1 MRGGEVVVVEK
12 MTQLVGTDSN
22 DILEGKTGQDTILGK
37 KGDDIL
43 TGSSAGK
50 RELLIDGGFESSIV
64 SDKAWSHYKTVGGW
78 KSSTEVEVWGKGFY
92 GQTSDVVELDYDTSK
107 TLSNIYQDVTT
118 EAGVEYTFSFDYA
131 KRSDSKLGSD
141 TIEVWWNGVKV
152 GSVDPTSTTWSRAEF
167 KVVGTGGTDRI
178 EFREQADGK
187 DNDSYGGLIDN
198 ASLVASSDGDL
209 IQGGSGND
217 EIAGNGG
224 DDVIYGGAI
233 STGKPHT
240 VTLEDNDVIKAGDG
254 NDTVYGNAGDDKLYG
269 EAGDDTMSGGKGD
282 DVMSGGEGN
291 DKLTGDT
298 GNDAMYGDAG
308 NDSLTGG
315 KGDDHIDG
323 GKGDDILDGGS
334 GDDTIADVYG
344 NNTVKGGSGF
354 DTLDF
359 SEAQSGVSVDLS
371 KKMAQGKGFA
381 TSFEGIEA
389 VAGSAF
395 GDKLRGGK
403 NADTLDGNAGDD
415 WLRGL
420 GGADEMTGGEGRDT
434 FAWERK
440 DLGTGVDVITDFSKE
455 DVLDLRGLIKGT
467 KWSAADDIVAIK
479 DDGTNAHVY
488 VNVKGTFVEVAVLE
502 NFSGVSAEDMLH
514 NGMIL
519 A

>member
-1 MRGGEVVVVEK
+1 MA
-12 MTQLVGTDSN
+12 QIVGTDSN
-22 DILEGKTGQDTILGK
+22 DTLQGKSGQDVIIGK
-37 KGDDIL
+37 KGDDVL
-43 TGSSAGK
+43 VGSSANK
-50 RELLIDGGFESSIV
+50 RELLVDGGFESSIV
-64 SDKAWSHYKTVGGW
+64 GDKTWSHYKNVGGW
-78 KSSTEVEVWGKGFY
+78 KSNTEVEVWGKGFY
-92 GQTSDVVELDYDTSK
+92 GQTSDVVELDYDSGK
-107 TLSNIYQDVTT
+107 TLSNIYQDVQTQS
-118 EAGVEYTFSFDYA
+118 GVEYTFAFDYA

-152 GSVDPTSTTWSRAEF
+152 GSVDPMSTAWSRAEF
-167 KVVGTGGTDRI
+167 KVVGTGGLDRI
-178 EFREQADGK
+178 EFREQSDGK

-217 EIAGNGG
+217 AISGNGG

-233 STGKPHT
+233 PTGKPHT
-240 VTLEDNDVIKAGDG
+240 VTLEDNDVINAGDG

-269 EAGDDTMSGGKGD
+269 EAGNDTMSGGKGD
-282 DVMSGGEGN
+282 DHMSGGDGD

-298 GNDAMYGDAG
+298 GDDEIYGDSG

-315 KGDDHIDG
+315 KGDDRLDG
-323 GKGDDILDGGS
+323 GKDDDTIDGGS

-344 NNTVKGGSGF
+344 KNTVKGGSGF

-359 SEAQSGVSVDLS
+359 SEARSGVSVNLS
-371 KKMAQGKGFA
+371 KKFAEGKGFA

-389 VAGSAF
+389 VTGSAYD
-395 GDKLRGGK
+395 DKMRGGK
-403 NADTLDGNAGDD
+403 NADTLDGSAGDD

-420 GGADEMTGGEGRDT
+420 GGADELTGGDGRDT
-434 FAWERK
+434 FTWERK
-440 DLGTGVDVITDFSKE
+440 DVGSDVDVITDFSKE

-467 KWSAADDIVAIK
+467 KWSTADDIVAIK
-479 DDGTNAHVY
+479 DDGQDSHVY